1 MKRYIE
7 MEDSTV
13 EILTIKDLFR
23 IAGEK
28 GLIYDFH
35 KWVEFHNARNKTSH
49 TYDEDTAKEVYAT
62 AKEFK
67 TYVKDLISALEK
79 RIEYDEKIENTI
91 EKQG

>member
-1 MKRYIE
+1 MMKRYIE

-35 KWVEFHNARNKTSH
+35 KWVEFHNARNKTSLSFF
-49 TYDEDTAKEVYAT
+49 T
-62 AKEFK
+62 F
-67 TYVKDLISALEK
+67 SM
-79 RIEYDEKIENTI
+79 
-91 EKQG
+91 